1 MITEERYQEI
11 IDSPKFAASIRGK
24 LEHLQR
30 FLHEGSASVMV
41 GAGFSRNAEHD
52 PNVEVKDWKG
62 LALDF
67 YKRLYGGNPQDE
79 NLALKSALKLASQV
93 ECQYGRDELDRIIED
108 AVPNNKLKPGP
119 LHKALV
125 NLPWRDIFTT
135 NYDQLLENTPTR
147 QSYNVVTN
155 KETLLYK
162 NHPRI
167 VKLHGSSPDIKP
179 YVISEEDYR
188 TYPDKYPEFVNT
200 VRQSLIESAL
210 CLIGFS
216 GDDPNFLNWIG
227 WIRDKMGDRLAPI
240 YMFDVSNNGLHESE
254 LALFRKRK
262 IEVISCD
269 RGIFN
274 TIDEYFEFI
283 FKFLKDNPID
293 IKGKAW
299 NARISFDEINKVSH
313 VKIEGFTF
321 STEIDAKAIKNLIDK
336 YRYIRT
342 TYPGWL
348 LMPVGHLGDAFE
360 DLFSYEL
367 SSIQKIVDTLPSEE
381 KLDLLFELEWR
392 IRMSFV
398 PVSLLKWYKSSVLS
412 VLENKSSSDI
422 LKDRRLIV
430 LTISLMSYYR
440 QVYNKVGFDKMS
452 ELIYAVVNTADTDNI
467 RRYYYERCLSA
478 VSFLDYQEAHR
489 LLSLWSPA
497 PEDYLGNLWK
507 CAIMTEVGLTQD
519 AYSLLT
525 KAYQTLQYDAVGSTN
540 ILYIDSSMAAYESVL
555 RMFEPF
561 VHRTVGFDNNREEY
575 KLYKYFRY
583 EKGRLHDLREKSSND
598 ARYKSRTHEF
608 NLNHVVTHYS
618 MGKNR
623 DSESRFAGRIQMVW
637 ESFGYPYFL
646 DGMTIDSSMMKLSS
660 DSLLKSGNGML
671 ALNVLIRSAQK
682 DTIKAVLTKEMIMS
696 LDKDK
701 IQRLY
706 DHFLSLAE
714 DVQNWDNRNSYHLRL
729 SIIITEILRRF
740 VVMMD
745 ANRITKLVP
754 ILLKIRNSKNHD
766 FSSDTLETIFNCL
779 PESNLKEIYS
789 ALICASI
796 ESEENG
802 KDIIFPE
809 LEDTNITIP
818 DEAIDLIRDAFNS
831 DNSHTRNNAYIRV
844 ARIYRM
850 CTPNQ
855 QKELAD
861 LVISWRNKDMTKN
874 INATYSFNVVP
885 YDEQRDVYSIE
896 SRILWSISSFKD
908 AIEDDNGAKD
918 IVSDD
923 VVEFTGKADDNLC
936 VLEALVKNISPEQ
949 VQIIANIAN
958 EALNDIIQAA
968 KRENSTWAQAF
979 GFNKKYQYKTVAY
992 ILTNID
998 YANIDSDTCQSI
1010 CSRLKEL
1017 AYAGYPKLLA
1027 LSKVNQYSHTI
1038 NDDEFST
1045 LLKKCVLSHDERIRK
1060 NAFNYMAVCGFE
1072 QNKSI
1077 WDNIWSKIRFS
1088 SSPEVADYLSLVM
1101 DTSEIH
1107 DFNPNSIEYLP
1118 QTIDE
1123 VKVNIEDESWLDG
1136 DRYDLQY
1143 QMLKLVGFISK
1154 SSPNEEL
1161 RVAISKWIPN
1171 EENSVKIPNDVL
1183 KGFEEGQWIWH
1194 KLHYKESEQS
1204 KG

>member
-1 MITEERYQEI
+1 MITEDRYKEI
-11 IDSPKFAASIRGK
+11 KDSLKISSIRGK

-79 NLALKSALKLASQV
+79 DLALKSALKLASQV
-93 ECQYGRDELDRIIED
+93 ECQYGRDELERTIED

-147 QSYNVVTN
+147 HSYNIVTN

-216 GDDPNFLNWIG
+216 GDDPNFLSWIG

-254 LALFRKRK
+254 LALFRNRK

-269 RGIFN
+269 RSIFN
-274 TIDEYFEFI
+274 SIDEYFEFI
-283 FKFLKDNPID
+283 FKFLNENPID
-293 IKGKAW
+293 IRGKAW
-299 NARISFDEINKVSH
+299 NARISFDEISKVSH
-313 VKIEGFTF
+313 LKIEGFTF
-321 STEIDAKAIKNLIDK
+321 STEIDAKVIKNLIDK
-336 YRYIRT
+336 YRHIRT

-348 LMPVGHLGDAFE
+348 LMPVSHLGDAFE
-360 DLFSYEL
+360 DIFSHEL
-367 SSIQKIVDTLPSEE
+367 SSIQKIVDILPSEE

-398 PVSLLKWYKSSVLS
+398 PFSLLKWYESSVLS
-412 VLENKSSSDI
+412 ILENKSSSDI
-422 LKDRRLIV
+422 LKERKLTA

-440 QVYNKVGFDKMS
+440 QVYNKDGFDKMS
-452 ELIYAVVNTADTDNI
+452 KLVWAVVNTADTDNI

-478 VSFLDYQEAHR
+478 VSFLDYHEAQR

-507 CAIMTEVGLTQD
+507 CAIMTEVGLTQE
-519 AYSLLT
+519 AYSLLS

-555 RMFEPF
+555 CMFEPF
-561 VHRTVGFDNNREEY
+561 VYRTIEFDNYREEY

-583 EKGRLHDLREKSSND
+583 EKERLHDLREKSTND
-598 ARYKSRTHEF
+598 ARHKSRTHEF

-618 MGKNR
+618 MGRNR
-623 DSESRFAGRIQMVW
+623 ESESRFAGRIQMVW

-646 DGMTIDSSMMKLSS
+646 DGMTIDSGMMKLSS
-660 DSLLKSGNGML
+660 ESLLKSGNGML

-682 DTIKAVLTKEMIMS
+682 DTIKAVLTKQMIMS

-701 IQRLY
+701 IQGLY
-706 DHFLSLAE
+706 EHFLRLAE

-740 VVMMD
+740 VVMID

-754 ILLKIRNSKNHD
+754 ILLKIRNSKNHA

-779 PESNLKEIYS
+779 PESNLKEIYP

-796 ESEENG
+796 ESEENS

-809 LEDTNITIP
+809 LEVTDITIP
-818 DEAIDLIRDAFNS
+818 DEAIDLIRDAFGS
-831 DNSHTRNNAYIRV
+831 DNSYTRNNAYIRV
-844 ARIYRM
+844 ARIYKM
-850 CTPNQ
+850 CTTQQ
-855 QKELAD
+855 QKELAE
-861 LVISWRNKDMTKN
+861 LVISWRNQDMAKN
-874 INATYSFNVVP
+874 INATYSFNIVP
-885 YDEQRDVYSIE
+885 YDEQRDYYSIKN
-896 SRILWSISSFKD
+896 RIEWSISSF
-908 AIEDDNGAKD
+908 EDNFDNNNCAKVVGTDD
-918 IVSDD
+918 IVVFS
-923 VVEFTGKADDNLC
+923 GKADDNLC
-936 VLEALVKNISPEQ
+936 VFEALVKNISREQ
-949 VQIIANIAN
+949 VQIIANIIDRV
-958 EALNDIIQAA
+958 LIDILQSA

-979 GFNKKYQYKTVAY
+979 GFNNKYQYKTVAY
-992 ILTNID
+992 ILANLD
-998 YANIDSDTCQSI
+998 YDNVSSDTCKSI
-1010 CSRLKEL
+1010 CSRLMEL
-1017 AYAGYPKLLA
+1017 AEAGYPKLLA
-1027 LSKVNQYSHTI
+1027 LSKVNQHSHTI
-1038 NDDEFST
+1038 SDDEFNT
-1045 LLKKCVLSHDERIRK
+1045 LLKKCVLSHDEGVRK
-1060 NAFNYMAVCGFE
+1060 NAFNYMAVYGFK
-1072 QNKSI
+1072 QNKSV
-1077 WDNIWSKIRFS
+1077 WDTIWSKIRFS

-1101 DTSEIH
+1101 DTAEIH
-1107 DFNPNSIEYLP
+1107 DLEPNLITNLP

-1123 VKVNIEDESWLDG
+1123 VTVNIGDESWLDG

-1143 QMLKLVGFISK
+1143 QMLRLVGYISK
-1154 SSPNEEL
+1154 SSPNEKL
-1161 RVAISKWIPN
+1161 KAAISKWIPT
-1171 EENSVKIPNDVL
+1171 EENSEKIPNDVL
-1183 KGFEEGQWIWH
+1183 KGFEEGQRIWQKQH
-1194 KLHYKESEQS
+1194 NEDLLQ
-1204 KG
+1204 

>member
-1 MITEERYQEI
+1 MISEDRYKEI
-11 IDSPKFAASIRGK
+11 KDSLKNSSIRGK

-67 YKRLYGGNPQDE
+67 YKRLYGGDPQDE
-79 NLALKSALKLASQV
+79 DLALKSALKLASQV
-93 ECQYGRDELDRIIED
+93 ECQYGRDELERIIED

-125 NLPWRDIFTT
+125 NLKWRDIFTT

-147 QSYNVVTN
+147 RSYNLVTN

-216 GDDPNFLNWIG
+216 GDDPNFLSWIG

-254 LALFRKRK
+254 LALFRNRK

-269 RGIFN
+269 SRIFD

-283 FKFLKDNPID
+283 FKFLNENPID
-293 IKGKAW
+293 IKGKGW
-299 NARISFDEINKVSH
+299 NAQISFDEISKVNH
-313 VKIEGFTF
+313 LKIEGFSF
-321 STEIDAKAIKNLIDK
+321 STEIDAKVIKNLINK
-336 YRYIRT
+336 YRHIRT

-348 LMPVGHLGDAFE
+348 LMPVKHLRKAFE
-360 DLFSYEL
+360 DNFSYEL
-367 SSIQKIVDTLPSEE
+367 SSIQKIVDTLPSED
-381 KLDLLFELEWR
+381 KIDLLFELEWR

-398 PVSLLKWYKSSVLS
+398 PVSLLKWYESSVLS

-422 LKDRRLIV
+422 LKDRRLTA

-440 QVYNKVGFDKMS
+440 QIYNKDSFDKMS
-452 ELIYAVVNTADTDNI
+452 KLVYAVVNSADTDNI

-478 VSFLDYQEAHR
+478 VSFLDYHEAQR

-507 CAIMTEVGLTQD
+507 CAIMTEVGLTQE
-519 AYSLLT
+519 AYSLLS

-561 VHRTVGFDNNREEY
+561 VYRTIGFDNNREEY

-583 EKGRLHDLREKSSND
+583 EKERLHDLREKSTND
-598 ARYKSRTHEF
+598 AQYKSRTHEF

-618 MGKNR
+618 MGRNR
-623 DSESRFAGRIQMVW
+623 ESENRFAGRIQMVW

-646 DGMTIDSSMMKLSS
+646 DGMTIDSGMMKLSS
-660 DSLLKSGNGML
+660 ESLLKSGNGML

-701 IQRLY
+701 IQGLY
-706 DHFLSLAE
+706 DHFLRLAE

-740 VVMMD
+740 VVMID

-754 ILLKIRNSKNHD
+754 ILLKIRNSKNHA
-766 FSSDTLETIFNCL
+766 FSSDTLKTIFNCL
-779 PESNLKEIYS
+779 PESNLKEIYP

-809 LEDTNITIP
+809 LEDADITIP
-818 DEAIDLIRDAFNS
+818 DEAIDLIRDAFGS

-844 ARIYRM
+844 ARIYKM
-850 CTPNQ
+850 CTTQQ
-855 QKELAD
+855 QKELAE
-861 LVISWRNKDMTKN
+861 LVISWRNQDMAKN

-885 YDEQRDVYSIE
+885 YDEQRDNFSIE
-896 SRILWSISSFKD
+896 SRIEWGISSF
-908 AIEDDNGAKD
+908 EDTFDNNNSAKD
-918 IVSDD
+918 IDSDD
-923 VVEFTGKADDNLC
+923 IVEFSGKADDNLC
-936 VLEALVKNISPEQ
+936 VFEALVKKVCREQ
-949 VQIIANIAN
+949 VQIIANIIDRV
-958 EALNDIIQAA
+958 LIDILQSA
-968 KRENSTWAQAF
+968 KRDNSTWTQAF
-979 GFNKKYQYKTVAY
+979 GFNNKYQYKTVAY
-992 ILTNID
+992 ILANLD
-998 YANIDSDTCQSI
+998 YDNVSSDTCKSI

-1017 AYAGYPKLLA
+1017 ADAGYPKLLA
-1027 LSKVNQYSHTI
+1027 LSKVNQHSHTI
-1038 NDDEFST
+1038 SDDEFNT
-1045 LLKKCVLSHDERIRK
+1045 LLKKCVLSHDERVRK
-1060 NAFNYMAVCGFE
+1060 NAFNYMAVYGFK
-1072 QNKSI
+1072 QNRSI
-1077 WDNIWSKIRFS
+1077 WDTIWSKIRFS

-1101 DTSEIH
+1101 DTAEIH
-1107 DFNPNSIEYLP
+1107 DLEPNLIKNLP

-1123 VKVNIEDESWLDG
+1123 VTVNIGDESWLDG

-1143 QMLKLVGFISK
+1143 QMLRLVGYISK

-1161 RVAISKWIPN
+1161 TVAISKWIPT
-1171 EENSVKIPNDVL
+1171 EENSEKIPNDVL
-1183 KGFEEGQWIWH
+1183 KGFEEGQRIWH
-1194 KLHYKESEQS
+1194 KLHYKKLE
-1204 KG
+1204 K